1 MFRFVDGNSSVVVI
15 QINGF
20 RHRNSLTGKLKNFKY
35 MVQQVAQS
43 ELLGVVDS
51 VIFVVVITYYY
62 YKLLLF
68 KNIYINIII
77 CYYYYH
83 YHYYYYYYYYYFYYV
98 FT

>member
-1 MFRFVDGNSSVVVI
+1 MI

-68 KNIYINIII
+68 
-77 CYYYYH
+77 
-83 YHYYYYYYYYYFYYV
+83 
-98 FT
+98 

>member
-1 MFRFVDGNSSVVVI
+1 MWLFTLFSFVDGNSSAVVI

-51 VIFVVVITYYY
+51 VIFLLLLLIIIINYYY
-62 YKLLLF
+62 LKIF
-68 KNIYINIII
+68 I
-77 CYYYYH
+77 
-83 YHYYYYYYYYYFYYV
+83 
-98 FT
+98 